1 MSYLCVCFYYSNII
15 KVYSC
20 GRSSDGVART
30 QLTGHLPI
38 IGLFISFPFN
48 PPISCLSLTCLI
60 QSTNQLPLFDL
71 CHSIHQSAVSFL
83 RVSFNPP
90 ISWLFFTVPFNPP
103 ISCLFCLMP
112 FYQPISCLFFTFV
125 IQSTNQLPLFN
136 CGIQSIN
143 QLTLF
148 YLCHSINQSADS
160 FLLVPFNPPISWLFF
175 TCVIQS
181 TNQLTLFVFYHS
193 INQSAVSFWLVLFNL
208 SISCPFWLVLFSL
221 KISCLFFTCV
231 IQSTNQLPLFVF
243 CHSINQSAVSFWLV
257 LFNPS
262 ISCLFLTCA
271 VQFKNQLTLFYLCHS
286 IPPSIAYS
294 SNSVQ
299 SFNQLPLFD

>member
-103 ISCLFCLMP
+103 ISCLFCLLP
-112 FYQPISCLFFTFV
+112 FNQPISC
-125 IQSTNQLPLFN
+125 
-136 CGIQSIN
+136 
-143 QLTLF
+143 
-148 YLCHSINQSADS
+148 
-160 FLLVPFNPPISWLFF
+160 LFF

-181 TNQLTLFVFYHS
+181 TNQLTLFYC
-193 INQSAVSFWLVLFNL
+193 A
-208 SISCPFWLVLFSL
+208 
-221 KISCLFFTCV
+221 
-231 IQSTNQLPLFVF
+231 IQSTNQLPLLSSAILSTNQLSLFYSCHSIHQSAASF
-243 CHSINQSAVSFWLV
+243 YLWHSINQSTDSFLLV
-257 LFNPS
+257 P
-262 ISCLFLTCA
+262 
-271 VQFKNQLTLFYLCHS
+271 
-286 IPPSIAYS
+286 
-294 SNSVQ
+294 
-299 SFNQLPLFD
+299 FNQPISWPFFT